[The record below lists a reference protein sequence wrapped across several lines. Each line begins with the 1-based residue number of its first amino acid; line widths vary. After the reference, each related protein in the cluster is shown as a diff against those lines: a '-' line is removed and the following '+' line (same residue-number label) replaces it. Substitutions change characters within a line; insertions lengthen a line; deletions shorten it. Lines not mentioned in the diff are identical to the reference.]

1 MPVWDI
7 ARRPPAEQ
15 FAMWHDVICRAFVPL
30 TPTRT
35 ASDARGF
42 PARVE
47 TRELG
52 AVNRARIDSQPQLTV
67 HGPREVARSD
77 GEYVFVNLQV
87 HGRCHVRH
95 RVGSDEVDAVVAPGQ
110 FVVLDTTEPYHL
122 RFDEPWRVLSFR
134 VPHRGLGGRPRPALL
149 GRAVDGG
156 SGTGHVVA
164 TLVQSLWRMDDHA
177 GAQPAAPGSGALD
190 DLERSFAAAVAALLG
205 TPGEEPGHDA
215 LRAAVLRHVAAN
227 LGDPGLSVA
236 AVARR
241 FAVSPRTLHAA
252 FAEHDTTFAAAVRTM
267 RLQRCSRALRD
278 PAETATVTAIAARFG
293 YLDPSAFSR
302 AFRREYGIAPRD
314 LRRS

>member
-7 ARRPPAEQ
+7 TRRPPAEQ
-15 FAMWHDVICRAFVPL
+15 FAVWHDVICRAFVPL

-35 ASDARGF
+35 ASDTRGF

-52 AVNRARIDSQPQLTV
+52 AVSRAMIDSQPQLTA
-67 HGPREVARSD
+67 HGPREVSRSD

-87 HGRCHVRH
+87 DGHCHVRH

-122 RFDEPWRVLSFR
+122 RFDEPWRMLSFR
-134 VPHRGLGGRPRPALL
+134 VPHRGLGGRPRSALL

-177 GAQPAAPGSGALD
+177 AVPLAALGSGALD

-205 TPGEEPGHDA
+205 TRDEPGYDA

-227 LGDPGLSVA
+227 LGDPGLSVTS
-236 AVARR
+236 VARR

-267 RLQRCSRALRD
+267 RLQRCARALRD

-302 AFRREYGIAPRD
+302 AFRREYGLAPRE